1 MKNFT
6 IQFACLLICFSMF
19 FYGCEVSD
27 LENRTSHLNLPNVP
41 FDYGIGVNNE
51 LPTLGRVLFYDSRLS
66 ANNVVS
72 CSSCHQQKLAFS
84 DDKQFSLGFNG
95 ELTNRNSMPI
105 QNIVST
111 TFPMGVEVD
120 STGSFKST
128 SLFWD
133 GRQHDVTTMVLEPIQ
148 NHIEMGVS
156 NLDDLMNKI
165 ESIADYK
172 PLFNAAFGS
181 ESINKDNVA
190 LALSAFIVSIRSR
203 QSRFDLALVGN
214 GGLTDQELIGQD
226 LFFNTYNCNSCHQL
240 QKAINGYQ
248 SGGSDTLGGIGSLG
262 SLSGG
267 FTDIGL
273 DKIPTDDGAFRITGV
288 PSDKGKFKI
297 VSLRNVALTAPYMHD
312 GRFKT
317 LADVLNHYSS
327 EIEDS
332 ENLDA
337 RFRDV
342 NGTPKKFNISSSD
355 KTAIITFLNSMTDY
369 WLLIDPKFSNPFTV
383 R

>member
-1 MKNFT
+1 MKT
-6 IQFACLLICFSMF
+6 TPIQLACLLICFSMF
-19 FYGCEVSD
+19 FYSCEVSD
-27 LENRTSHLNLPNVP
+27 LESRTSYLNLPNVP

-72 CSSCHQQKLAFS
+72 CASCHKQQLAFS
-84 DDKQFSLGFNG
+84 DDKQFSFGFNG
-95 ELTNRNSMPI
+95 ELTKRNSMPI

-111 TFPMGVEVD
+111 TFPVGVEVD

-133 GRQHDVTTMVLEPIQ
+133 GRQHDVTAMVLEPIQ

-172 PLFNAAFGS
+172 PLFKSAFGS
-181 ESINKDNVA
+181 ESINKDKVA
-190 LALSAFIVSIRSR
+190 LALSSFIVSIRSTA
-203 QSRFDLALVGN
+203 SSFDLALAGMGN
-214 GGLTDQELIGQD
+214 LSDQAQIGQD

-248 SGGSDTLGGIGSLG
+248 SGAPDTTTSGDPSL
-262 SLSGG
+262 LSAG

-273 DKIPTDDGAFRITGV
+273 DKIPSDEGAFRITGV

-297 VSLRNVALTAPYMHD
+297 ASLRNVALTAPYMHD

-317 LADVLNHYSS
+317 LSEVIDHYSS
-327 EIEDS
+327 DIEDS

-337 RFRDV
+337 RFRDT
-342 NGTPKKFNISSSD
+342 NGAPKKFNISSID
-355 KTAIITFLNSMTDY
+355 KYAIITFLNSMTDHS
-369 WLLIDPKFSNPFTV
+369 LISDSRFSNPFTV

>member
-297 VSLRNVALTAPYMHD
+297 ASLRNVALTAPYMHD